1 MATFYPMDK
10 RMYYTIWNETGL
22 AHEDKELQKVRTEFV
37 NRVSTEVIKQLL
49 DCLLDDGVLND
60 GEKESILEE
69 NHSRAD
75 KARQLI
81 DKVKKK
87 GAEASK
93 RMIAHLQDKDKTLYG
108 VLGLSGGQPAQPAP
122 AAPAAPL
129 APAAP
134 AALAAPPPSTV
145 REFWMSK
152 KDDPKIYPVTESS
165 FKSRVALLITNIE
178 FTEEKMKRRGA
189 EKDEENMEKLLSS
202 LGYEVVKFTNLTGQA
217 IDDAVIYFTKHPK
230 LKQADSVFVVIM
242 SHGQLGKIL
251 GVEWK
256 EGKPDEFPI
265 NNIFKHLGSKSCPA
279 LIDKPKVIIIQAC
292 RGGERGS
299 VLVSDSPNTADDV
312 QQPQDFEEDK
322 IQFVHQEKD
331 FISLLSCTPDTVSY
345 RRPDRGSIL
354 IQYIVEV
361 FTLESYQEHIY
372 ELFQKVMQ
380 HVERF
385 RSCDKLQMPTIDRCT
400 LIKNFYIF
408 QGLLNSSR

>member
-1 MATFYPMDK
+1 MA
-10 RMYYTIWNETGL
+10 
-22 AHEDKELQKVRTEFV
+22 DKELQKVRSEFV

-69 NHSRAD
+69 NHTRAD

-93 RMIAHLQDKDKTLYG
+93 KMIAHLQDKDKNLYS

-122 AAPAAPL
+122 AAPAAP
-129 APAAP
+129 
-134 AALAAPPPSTV
+134 AAPPPSTV

-152 KDDPKIYPVTESS
+152 KDDPKIYPVTETS
-165 FKSRVALLITNIE
+165 FRSRVALLITNIK
-178 FTEEKMKRRGA
+178 FTEEKMNRRGA

-202 LGYEVVKFTNLTGQA
+202 LGYEVVKFTNLTGQE

-230 LKQADSVFVVIM
+230 LKQTDSVFVVIM

-251 GVEWK
+251 GVEWRQDN
-256 EGKPDEFPI
+256 PDEFPI

-279 LIDKPKVIIIQAC
+279 LIEKPKVIIIQAC
-292 RGGERGS
+292 RGDERGS

-312 QQPQDFEEDK
+312 QQLQDFEEDK
-322 IQFVHQEKD
+322 LQFVHPEKD

-345 RRPDRGSIL
+345 RQPDHGSIL

-380 HVERF
+380 CVERF
-385 RSCDKLQMPTIDRCT
+385 RSRDKLQMPTIDRCT
-400 LIKNFYIF
+400 VTKNFYIF